1 VRTPEPR
8 KQRRVKRARDQTT
21 ERDQR
26 DADKH
31 LPVGGARHAPP
42 GRPRAGAA
50 PLLRLQRGMGNR
62 AVAALIARTPSG
74 AAPSSGAAG
83 HRLLQRDSDKPS
95 AKSPRVA
102 GFIIRKKGDAYIQD
116 MRDYLATTRKGLDV
130 YEVDNLDDIAAK
142 AKELAAQGAKFDR
155 ILVISHG
162 QRDIGGLGMKRPD
175 GQWGFVPP
183 SDIKQWAQTAHGAD
197 LQGAMAPGA
206 EVQVLGCYLGGYH
219 EAGEAIAQA
228 FGATS
233 RASKGQEM
241 VRTLDFV
248 ADGKRITKAA
258 DVPKSQQ
265 AKFRTWLLETYALLR
280 DANEAPSLPDDAAK
294 LAYMTELFDRSKGKI
309 RSLYVEDPNTKQRL
323 AAGSQDAKD
332 LEDTETPSAKS
343 NRNLQWDA
351 P

>member
-1 VRTPEPR
+1 
-8 KQRRVKRARDQTT
+8 
-21 ERDQR
+21 
-26 DADKH
+26 
-31 LPVGGARHAPP
+31 
-42 GRPRAGAA
+42 
-50 PLLRLQRGMGNR
+50 MGNR
-62 AVAALIARTPSG
+62 AVAALIARTSS
-74 AAPSSGAAG
+74 AATPGGGAAG
-83 HRLLQRDSDKPS
+83 HRVLQRDKDKPS

-142 AKELAAQGAKFDR
+142 AKELAAQGVKFDR

-248 ADGKRITKAA
+248 ADGKRITRAA
-258 DVPKSQQ
+258 DVPRTQQ
-265 AKFRTWLLETYALLR
+265 AKFRKWLLDTYALLR
-280 DANEAPSLPDDAAK
+280 DANEAPNLPDDAAK

-309 RSLYVEDPNTKQRL
+309 RSLYVEDPNTKQKL

-332 LEDTETPSAKS
+332 LEDTETASAKS
-343 NRNLQWDA
+343 NRNTQWDA